1 MMKNSTL
8 WPIINSNIFIMKK
21 LLFSYLLLLSS
32 LASQA
37 QNEYTI
43 EGDVKGVKDGTL
55 VSLFLTDGRVGSVV
69 ASDTIRNGMF
79 FFKRNAG
86 ESGMDQLSLMCNREA
101 DFPPMSLDIY
111 ATPNAKI
118 KVTGTNTLIYT
129 WKVDSPVKE
138 QQEYNRFV
146 ENSRDLWDEYQRLA
160 IKGRNMRSAPKAEQ
174 KAIQVKSNSISAII
188 NEREV
193 ELMQELPISSIWMDK
208 LFDLSMSVKYNPQF
222 TNKEEILALYNRL
235 NEEQKASVKGQ
246 EITVNLFPP
255 KTVKEGD
262 EMADTDLFDLDGN
275 IHHLADFKGKYI
287 LLDFWSSGCGPCIM
301 ALPEMREIHEQYKD
315 RLTIVSLSSDTKSRW
330 KSASAQHEM
339 TWQNLS
345 DLKQNAGLSAVYDV
359 NGIPN
364 YVLISPEGKIMKM
377 WSGYGKGSLK
387 LKMRRYLDVPK
398 REMSI
403 TQGTH
408 TKIVNHPITESTNT
422 DILEVKQVELT
433 DTATIV
439 HFYAY
444 YIPKYWIQISTNTQL
459 TDGKGGSYALK
470 KADGITP
477 GEHFFLPESGEAE
490 FSLTFEPLPSDTKL
504 FNFTEGM
511 SEKDWQINGIK
522 LTK

>member
-1 MMKNSTL
+1 
-8 WPIINSNIFIMKK
+8 MKK
-21 LLFSYLLLLSS
+21 LLFSSLFLLSCF
-32 LASQA
+32 ASHA
-37 QNEYTI
+37 QHEYTI

-69 ASDTIRNGMF
+69 ASDTIRNGKF

-101 DFPPMSLDIY
+101 DFPPMSLEIY
-111 ATPNAKI
+111 ATPDAQI

-138 QQEYNRFV
+138 QQEYNRFI

-160 IKGRNMRSAPKAEQ
+160 IKSRSMRSAPEAEQ
-174 KAIQVKSNSISAII
+174 KAMRAKSDSISAII
-188 NEREV
+188 DKRELK
-193 ELMQELPISSIWMDK
+193 LMQELPVSSIWMDK
-208 LFDLSMSVKYNPQF
+208 LFGLSMSVKYNPKF
-222 TNKEEILALYNRL
+222 TYKVETLALYNRL
-235 NEEQKASVKGQ
+235 SEEQKASIKGQ

-262 EMADTDLFDLDGN
+262 DMADTDLFDLDGN
-275 IHHLADFKGKYI
+275 IHHLADFKGKYM

-301 ALPEMREIHEQYKD
+301 ALPEMKEIQEQYKD
-315 RLTIVSLSSDTKSRW
+315 RLTIVSLSSDTKNRW
-330 KSASAQHEM
+330 KTASAQHEM

-387 LKMRRYLDVPK
+387 LKMRRYLDIPK

-403 TQGTH
+403 ARKAN
-408 TKIVNHPITESTNT
+408 TKIVNHPICKSTNT

-433 DTATIV
+433 DTATVV

-444 YIPKYWIQISTNTQL
+444 YIPNYWIQVSTDAKL
-459 TDGKGGSYALK
+459 TDAKGVSYALK
-470 KADGITP
+470 KAEGITP

-504 FNFTEGM
+504 FNFTEGTAK
-511 SEKDWQINGIK
+511 KDWQINEIK